1 LNSSRVDDPK
11 VLSLFKLFL
20 GAIMINVTLNVV
32 GLYYGE
38 TVEVNDNPTVL
49 DVLEAAKGTKTSS
62 GVLSFAVNAA
72 PYETSIDWIEND
84 ITALKA
90 PASRKARPGETFRKL
105 KKKVLRLQEGVFNQ
119 PASVGVSS
127 LISVAWQYYIEKAR
141 TKNPPLVTT
150 TFSIDNVIVN
160 AGLSNNA
167 TDGKKIEDGDTVTLR
182 LLCINSSLHPVNE
195 APDGLPPRK

>member
-1 LNSSRVDDPK
+1 
-11 VLSLFKLFL
+11 
-20 GAIMINVTLNVV
+20 MINVTLNVV

-62 GVLSFAVNAA
+62 
-72 PYETSIDWIEND
+72 
-84 ITALKA
+84 
-90 PASRKARPGETFRKL
+90 RKARPGATPRKL

>member
-1 LNSSRVDDPK
+1 
-11 VLSLFKLFL
+11 
-20 GAIMINVTLNVV
+20 MINVTLNIV

-38 TVEVNDNPTVL
+38 TVEVNDDPTVL
-49 DVLEAAKGTKTSS
+49 DVLDAAKGLKTES
-62 GVLSFAVNAA
+62 GVLTYSRNAA
-72 PYETSIDWIEND
+72 PNEMSIDWIEND

-90 PASRKARPGETFRKL
+90 PTSRKSRKGGVPRKL

-119 PASVGVSS
+119 PASVGGSS

-150 TFSIDNVIVN
+150 TFSIDNVIVD
-160 AGLSNNA
+160 AGVSNNA